1 MNLKF
6 LFKYLIMTRFKFY
19 NSSKYHLKHK
29 KFVENKCM
37 DNKVKGWGGR
47 NWEIGIDMYTLLILC
62 IKWTTEGNILYSTGS
77 STLLNETLW
86 YPK

>member
-29 KFVENKCM
+29 KFVENKHM
-37 DNKVKGWGGR
+37 NTKEEKDEMG
-47 NWEIGIDMYTLLILC
+47 
-62 IKWTTEGNILYSTGS
+62 
-77 STLLNETLW
+77 
-86 YPK
+86 